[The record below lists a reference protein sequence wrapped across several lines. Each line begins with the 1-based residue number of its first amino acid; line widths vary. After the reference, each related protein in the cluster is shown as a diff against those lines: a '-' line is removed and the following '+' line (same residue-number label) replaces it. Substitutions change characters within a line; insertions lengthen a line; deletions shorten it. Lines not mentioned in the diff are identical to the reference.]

1 MNELG
6 IIMRT
11 VLFSVLA
18 LLLIIPGIA
27 SAFGYADAK
36 GNGTSIPGY
45 NAVSMALGG
54 VRAIGFGD
62 ALSVLTNP
70 ADIYRIPGTTF
81 TMSIGPGVISES
93 FEDTT
98 GYHDFNWI
106 TLANLSAAMK
116 FQASSKLAV
125 GAGIARISDF
135 SFEGIYYDRDAF
147 TGEIIEEVTLNSHG
161 GLYESA
167 AGFSWHP
174 ESWINIGLSGGMRFG
189 SASYDSTYEDRVHPE
204 NDTLVTIAWNESDF
218 CWHAGIMI
226 PLSMTSLGVSW
237 ASATDHYNARI
248 AAGAL
253 LYTGDSKQGAM
264 GIEAEIVDPG
274 DANNL
279 EVRLFGLLSPSNSL
293 TFRGSLS
300 FIDSN
305 AAVPSQGIGVSFGA
319 GIALGRITLNG
330 AFASTSITRESYAFS
345 AWDPIDIKVSQSL
358 LSLGFNWNL

>member
-1 MNELG
+1 
-6 IIMRT
+6 MRT

-18 LLLIIPGIA
+18 MLLVISGIA

-45 NAVSMALGG
+45 NAVTLALGG

-93 FEDTT
+93 FEDSA
-98 GYHDFNWI
+98 GFHNFNWI
-106 TLANLSAAMK
+106 ALSNLSAGMK
-116 FQASSKLAV
+116 FQASSKLAL

-135 SFEGIYYDRDAF
+135 SFEGVYFSRDALS
-147 TGEIIEEVTLNSHG
+147 GEIIEEVTLNSHG

-174 ESWINIGLSGGMRFG
+174 ESWINIGLSAGLRFG
-189 SASYDSTYEDRVHPE
+189 SASYDSTFEDRVYPD

-218 CWHAGIMI
+218 CWHAGIII
-226 PLSMTSLGVSW
+226 PLSMTSIGISW

-248 AAGAL
+248 AVGTL
-253 LYTGDSKQGAM
+253 LYTGDSKQGAL
-264 GIEAEIVDPG
+264 GIEAEIIDPG
-274 DANNL
+274 DTNSL
-279 EVRLFGLLSPSNSL
+279 EAKLFGQLSPSNSL
-293 TFRGSLS
+293 TFRGALS

-305 AAVPSQGIGVSFGA
+305 AEVPSQGVGLSFGT

-330 AFASTSITRESYAFS
+330 AFASSSVTRESYAFS
-345 AWDPIDIKVSQSL
+345 VWDPIDIKVSQSL
-358 LSLGFNWNL
+358 LSLGLNWNL